1 MSNLEYY
8 AGIDIGGT
16 SIKYGLADSEGK
28 VLYRDQKPALVEKGA
43 RPLLHLITNIAEN
56 LLLHAAEDDIAVNW
70 LGVGS
75 PGTVDIQ
82 KGIVVGACPN
92 IPDWVGI
99 EIGPHLKDRLNMPVY
114 VDNDVNAM
122 ALAELKYG
130 AARRFSSAICLTVGT
145 GIGGAVIIN
154 KELWR
159 GSNFSAGEIGH
170 IVINANGDKCRC
182 GNRGCLEVYCS
193 SAAMLNR
200 VREKTKNGMSETLS
214 ETLSGNIGSLN
225 IKKLFAAARKGDE
238 MALEVIDETAKI
250 LGAGLS
256 GVVNLLNPQAL
267 IFGGGIID
275 GGAGFI
281 ETVGAEI
288 RNRAFPSATENLK
301 ILKAELGNDAGF
313 VGAGLLG
320 VYKSREN

>member
-43 RPLLHLITNIAEN
+43 KPLLHLVTNIAEN
-56 LLLHAAEDDIAVNW
+56 LLFRAAEEDIPVNY

-75 PGTVDIQ
+75 PGTIDSQ
-82 KGIVVGACPN
+82 QGVVIGACPN
-92 IPDWVGI
+92 IPDWVGV
-99 EIGPHLKDRLNMPVY
+99 EIAPHLKNHLNMPVY

-130 AARRFSSAICLTVGT
+130 AARRFSSVVCLTVGT

-154 KELWR
+154 KQLWR

-170 IVINANGDKCRC
+170 IVINTNGEKCRC
-182 GNRGCLEVYCS
+182 ENRGCLEAYCS
-193 SAAMLNR
+193 SAAMLKR
-200 VREKTKNGMSETLS
+200 LKEKAKKGMSDILNES
-214 ETLSGNIGSLN
+214 LSGDIENLN
-225 IKKLFAAARKGDE
+225 IKKLFSAAKKGDE
-238 MALEVIDETAKI
+238 MALEVVEETAKI

-256 GVVNLLNPQAL
+256 GVVNLINPQAM

-288 RNRAFPSATENLK
+288 RTRAFPSATENLK

-320 VYKSREN
+320 EYKI